1 MHTIEEFAA
10 KKLAAENAL
19 TAWVQAENA
28 DVRLANVIEA
38 KRALL
43 DDAVA
48 EYNKLVRSDAYE
60 ALFAD
65 PAGPLV
71 AAARKYRFSGLMRVA
86 VKHDPDTKR
95 IDDSS
100 VPTSTD
106 ADKPKYKEVFRLR
119 DIEAKREEL
128 VKAGA
133 KLPEVMHNPEWSA
146 KVAKMRRMF
155 NTAIKIADGIGKPVG
170 PTADMIFYNAEGQ
183 ALDVADMTPTQR
195 DTISDDYSIKRGL
208 KPCLQ
213 ELVDAVI
220 YDVGE
225 RTDGQNMYRAK
236 EADARFVRDH
246 ARDFKLNTHQS
257 AEMSSKKANELA
269 FCVVAHILTGESYD
283 ELVED

>member
-1 MHTIEEFAA
+1 MHTTEEFAA
-10 KKLAAENAL
+10 KKLAAEKSL
-19 TAWVQAENA
+19 TEWVQAENA

-38 KRALL
+38 KRGLL

-60 ALFAD
+60 ALFSD
-65 PAGPLV
+65 PAGPIV

-86 VKHDPDTKR
+86 VKRDPDTKR
-95 IDDSS
+95 IEDSS

-106 ADKPKYKEVFRLR
+106 TDKPKYKEVFRLR

-133 KLPEVMHNPEWSA
+133 KLPEVMHNPEWST

-170 PTADMIFYNAEGQ
+170 PTADMIFYNANGQ
-183 ALDVADMTPTQR
+183 ALDVADMTADQR
-195 DTISDDYSIKRGL
+195 DTVSDDYSIKKGL

-213 ELVDAVI
+213 ELVDALI

-225 RTDGQNMYRAK
+225 RTDGQNKYRAK

-257 AEMSSKKANELA
+257 AEMSAKKAHELA
-269 FCVVAHILTGESYD
+269 FCVVAHILTGEAYD
-283 ELVED
+283 ELAED